1 VDVCQNCCI
10 TVQRNW
16 LVLMCYRKLWWKKS
30 VMERKLGATAAVIIK
45 KKICKAMYWYFLW
58 YICLYGSQDWSICTN
73 SPTFTTKITTAA
85 VRIAFFSC
93 STKKKKQQKTFI
105 QPCYF
110 YRVLHKVWMPTKI
123 KQIAFLCIFI
133 IKLHNGIMTVWSFF
147 LNRRPSA
154 ATWSMTKNSKQ
165 IFSEVLKMAICLLW
179 SWTTPFLQSATVL
192 LKTVRLW
199 NCRSNISYVWSYSHS

>member
-1 VDVCQNCCI
+1 MLLQLWLLRRKYAKPCI
-10 TVQRNW
+10 GISSDTSASMAPKTGASAQTLLLLLPRLQQLLWELLSFPAVQ
-16 LVLMCYRKLWWKKS
+16 K
-30 VMERKLGATAAVIIK
+30 
-45 KKICKAMYWYFLW
+45 
-58 YICLYGSQDWSICTN
+58 
-73 SPTFTTKITTAA
+73 
-85 VRIAFFSC
+85 
-93 STKKKKQQKTFI
+93 KKKKQQKTFI

-165 IFSEVLKMAICLLW
+165 IFSEVLKMSICLLW

>member
-1 VDVCQNCCI
+1 MQSHVLVFPLIHLPLWLSRLEHLHKLSYFYYQDYNSCCENC
-10 TVQRNW
+10 
-16 LVLMCYRKLWWKKS
+16 
-30 VMERKLGATAAVIIK
+30 
-45 KKICKAMYWYFLW
+45 FLFLQ
-58 YICLYGSQDWSICTN
+58 Y
-73 SPTFTTKITTAA
+73 K
-85 VRIAFFSC
+85 
-93 STKKKKQQKTFI
+93 KKKKQQKTFI

-165 IFSEVLKMAICLLW
+165 IFSEVLKMSICLLW

>member
-1 VDVCQNCCI
+1 MLI
-10 TVQRNW
+10 
-16 LVLMCYRKLWWKKS
+16 CYRKLRWNKS
-30 VMERKLGATAAVIIK
+30 VMERKLGATAAAIIK

-58 YICLYGSQDWSICTN
+58 YICLYGSQDRSICTN
-73 SPTFTTKITTAA
+73 SPAFTTKITTAA

-93 STKKKKQQKTFI
+93 STKKIIFI

-133 IKLHNGIMTVWSFF
+133 IRLHNGIMNVSSFF
-147 LNRRPSA
+147 SNRHPSA

-165 IFSEVLKMAICLLW
+165 IFPEVLKMSSCLLW
-179 SWTTPFLQSATVL
+179 SWTTPFL
-192 LKTVRLW
+192 
-199 NCRSNISYVWSYSHS
+199 